1 MVSTM
6 EITKLSLNLLDL
18 RDARNPLEL
27 RRLDNIL
34 GLQDH
39 SLLQSE
45 RGILNPWGLQVL
57 WRG

>member
-1 MVSTM
+1 M
-6 EITKLSLNLLDL
+6 EITKLSLNLPDL

-45 RGILNPWGLQVL
+45 RGFLNPWSLQVL

>member
-6 EITKLSLNLLDL
+6 EITKLSLNLPDL
-18 RDARNPLEL
+18 RDARNPLGL

-45 RGILNPWGLQVL
+45 RGILNPWSLQVL

>member
-1 MVSTM
+1 M